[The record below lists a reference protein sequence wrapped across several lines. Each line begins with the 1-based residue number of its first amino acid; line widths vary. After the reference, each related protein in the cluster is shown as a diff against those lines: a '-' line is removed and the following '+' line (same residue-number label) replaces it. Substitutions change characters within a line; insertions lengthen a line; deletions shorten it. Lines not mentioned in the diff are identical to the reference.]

1 MTYLF
6 STLNLY
12 FCRVFFVW
20 LGTCAVV
27 IGMVVS
33 LFEGTELVRRSMGKP
48 HIDLSIILEMII
60 LKLPNHFLTLMPFI
74 VLSATMVTFYR
85 LNHTQEIVAARS
97 SGLSIWQLLKGLMA
111 FVLIFGLM
119 QLIILNPLS
128 SAMSKRYI
136 NLDSLY
142 FSGVSSRIAYF

>member
-20 LGTCAVV
+20 LGTCAVI
-27 IGMVVS
+27 IGMVIS

-60 LKLPNHFLTLMPFI
+60 LKLPNHFLNVDAIYCPFCN
-74 VLSATMVTFYR
+74 Y
-85 LNHTQEIVAARS
+85 
-97 SGLSIWQLLKGLMA
+97 G
-111 FVLIFGLM
+111 
-119 QLIILNPLS
+119 
-128 SAMSKRYI
+128 
-136 NLDSLY
+136 Y
-142 FSGVSSRIAYF
+142 FLFD